1 MFIFFLLAAVAA
13 STSPAVRTSF
23 GSVNGNA
30 LKGVNEY
37 VGVPYAAPPKRFL
50 PPTPWEAQYQAAGL
64 DATAVEGGNRVRIT
78 RGRLA
83 HRFLQANK
91 NCFVRLRGAGTA
103 GIQVRCVV
111 RLHDRCHQSKREGIP
126 GDSETKS
133 QQLCM
138 ILL

>member
-64 DATAVEGGNRVRIT
+64 DATAVGSVCFQQTATGKVLGSEDCLFLSECLCEGGGEWVGGSLNSGSPHKE
-78 RGRLA
+78 RGRGST
-83 HRFLQANK
+83 R
-91 NCFVRLRGAGTA
+91 
-103 GIQVRCVV
+103 
-111 RLHDRCHQSKREGIP
+111 IP
-126 GDSETKS
+126 
-133 QQLCM
+133 
-138 ILL
+138 